1 MSDMVD
7 HPDGPLIAVAGRDGA
22 AVWARIVRA
31 TDWEVT
37 RLHRVKHAWCHRLSR
52 L

>member
-1 MSDMVD
+1 VSAMVD
-7 HPDGPLIAVAGRDGA
+7 TPEGPLIAVAGRDGA
-22 AVWARIVRA
+22 AVWACIVRA

-37 RLHRVKHAWCHRLSR
+37 RPHRVKYARCHRLSR